1 MGKKQSGGS
10 GQFAKISV
18 EFSPIGMD
26 EVAEDGQ
33 AVGDFIFQSEI
44 KGGAVPKEYIPGVQ
58 KGIESV
64 LGNGVLAGF
73 PVTGIRAKLMDGGY
87 HDVDSSVMAFE
98 IAGRMATR
106 EGLKKCKSRLME
118 PIMKVDVITPE
129 EFMGNIVGDLNSRRG
144 IIGELGERGNA
155 KTVSARIPLA
165 KMFQYVSD
173 LRSMS
178 KGRAQYSMVFDSY
191 ELVPPNVEKE
201 VTEKYKAKVVAE
213 DLLGQD
219 PKDSVVNVNMSVVAL
234 IFGFAAGSG
243 IILTFFTALKRI
255 GTSTAVKSEPLLRA
269 VVA

>member
-1 MGKKQSGGS
+1 
-10 GQFAKISV
+10 
-18 EFSPIGMD
+18 
-26 EVAEDGQ
+26 
-33 AVGDFIFQSEI
+33 
-44 KGGAVPKEYIPGVQ
+44 
-58 KGIESV
+58 
-64 LGNGVLAGF
+64 
-73 PVTGIRAKLMDGGY
+73 
-87 HDVDSSVMAFE
+87 
-98 IAGRMATR
+98 MATR
-106 EGLKKCKSRLME
+106 QGMREAKARLME
-118 PIMKVDVITPE
+118 PIMKVDVIIPE
-129 EFMGNIVGDLNSRRG
+129 EYMGTVA
-144 IIGELGERGNA
+144 A
-155 KTVSARIPLA
+155 KIPLA
-165 KMFQYVSD
+165 CMFQYVSD
-173 LRSMS
+173 LRSMT